1 MSEVDPADPIAE
13 SHRVFIDAMKSG
25 NVGQI
30 VALIEDGF
38 VFMPPADTT
47 LHGKEEVRTW
57 FDEYFEYFTVLDLD
71 ATERTVDIVGDCLME
86 RVGVSVK
93 LVAKKGGTPIY
104 DDARMLQIWRRQSD
118 GSWKMW
124 QSMWNSVK
132 AIGAGT
138 NRFLVR
144 FMQGRD
150 DE

>member
-1 MSEVDPADPIAE
+1 MIEADIEE
-13 SHRVFIDAMKSG
+13 SNRIFIDAMKAG
-25 NVGQI
+25 NVAQL
-30 VALIEDGF
+30 VALLEDDV
-38 VFMPPADTT
+38 VFMPQADTT
-47 LHGKEEVRTW
+47 LYGKGEVEDW
-57 FDEYFEYFTVLDLD
+57 YKEYFEYFSVLDLD
-71 ATERTVDIVGDCLME
+71 VTEHEATLAGDCLVE
-86 RVGVSVK
+86 RSGLSVK
-93 LVAKKGGTPIY
+93 LVAKKGGTSIY
-104 DDARMLQIWRRQSD
+104 DDARILSIWRRQPD